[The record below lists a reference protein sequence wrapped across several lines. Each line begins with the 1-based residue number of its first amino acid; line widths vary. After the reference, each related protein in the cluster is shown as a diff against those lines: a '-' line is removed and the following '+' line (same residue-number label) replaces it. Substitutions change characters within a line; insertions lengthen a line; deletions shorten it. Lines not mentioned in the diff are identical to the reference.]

1 MKFID
6 LRSDTVTHPTEKM
19 RQLMAAAPV
28 GDDVYGDDETVIR
41 LEEETARILGKEAAL
56 FVPSGVF
63 GNQLSILTHTE
74 RTNEIILG
82 ENSHIIAHEAGSVA
96 LISNVQTRTLKDDL
110 GEMDPKEIEKAVR
123 KGVDIHFPKT
133 GLICIETAHSTGNVA
148 SLENLKSIFEI
159 SRTYKV
165 PVHLDGARL
174 FNASTYLQVDPKE
187 IAQNADSISLCLS
200 KGLCAPVGS
209 VVSGTK
215 EFIAK
220 ARKNRKIL
228 GGGMRQV
235 GILAAAGL
243 EALEMRHR
251 LQEDHENARYFGEE
265 LHKIPGITVKLD
277 EIKINM
283 IFFTVEKEGFDEAD
297 FLEYLKAQGI
307 LINGS
312 DDDVFRFVTHYY
324 ITKERID
331 KVLLVIREY
340 FE

>member
-19 RQLMAAAPV
+19 RQLMATAPV

-110 GEMDPKEIEKAVR
+110 GEMDPKEVEKAVR

-159 SRTYKV
+159 SRSYQV

-209 VVSGTK
+209 IVSGTK

-340 FE
+340 FK

>member
-6 LRSDTVTHPTEKM
+6 LRSDTVTHPTERM
-19 RQLMAAAPV
+19 RQLMASAPV
-28 GDDVYGDDETVIR
+28 GDDVYGDDETVQK

-82 ENSHIIAHEAGSVA
+82 ENCHIIAHEAGSVA

-110 GEMDPKEIEKAVR
+110 GEMDPQEVEKAVR
-123 KGVDIHFPKT
+123 KGEDIHFPKT
-133 GLICIETAHSTGNVA
+133 GLICVETAHSTGNVA
-148 SLENLKSIFEI
+148 SLKNLKRISEI
-159 SRTYKV
+159 AKTYKI

-174 FNASTYLQVDPKE
+174 FNAAEHLKVDAKE
-187 IAQNADSISLCLS
+187 IAQYADSISLCLS

-209 VVSGTK
+209 VVSGSK

-251 LQEDHENARYFGEE
+251 LNEDHENARYFGEE
-265 LHKIPGITVKLD
+265 LHKIPGISVRLD

-283 IFFTVEKEGFDEAD
+283 IFFTIEKED
-297 FLEYLKAQGI
+297 FNESMFIEHLKGHGI

-312 DDDVFRFVTHYY
+312 DEGIFRFVTHYY
-324 ITKERID
+324 ITTERINE
-331 KVLLVIREY
+331 VLQIIREY
-340 FE
+340 FK

>member
-110 GEMDPKEIEKAVR
+110 GEMDPKEVEKAVR

-283 IFFTVEKEGFDEAD
+283 IFFTVEKKGFDEAD

-340 FE
+340 FK

>member
-19 RQLMAAAPV
+19 RTLMANAPV
-28 GDDVYGDDETVIR
+28 GDDVYGDDETVR
-41 LEEETARILGKEAAL
+41 KLEEETARILGKEAAL

-63 GNQLSILTHTE
+63 GNQVSILTHTS
-74 RTNEIILG
+74 RANEIILG
-82 ENSHIIAHEAGSVA
+82 EHCHIIAHEAGSVA
-96 LISNVQTRTLKDDL
+96 LISNVQTRTLNDAL
-110 GEMDPKEIEKAVR
+110 GELNPKEVEKAVR
-123 KGVDIHFPKT
+123 KDVDIHFPKT
-133 GLICIETAHSTGNVA
+133 GLICVETAHSSGNVA
-148 SLENLKSIFEI
+148 SLDNLREI
-159 SRTYKV
+159 SAIAKKHGI

-174 FNASTYLQVDPKE
+174 FNAAAYLEADPKE
-187 IAQNADSISLCLS
+187 IAQYADSISLCLS

-209 VVSGTK
+209 VVCGTRA
-215 EFIAK
+215 FIDT

-251 LQEDHENARYFGEE
+251 LKEDHTNARYFGEQ
-265 LHKIPGITVKLD
+265 LQQIPGISVKLE

-283 IFFTVEKEGFDEAD
+283 IFFSIEKPDFDEAH
-297 FLEYLKAQGI
+297 FVHYLQENGI

-312 DDDVFRFVTHYY
+312 DEGYFRFVTHYY
-324 ITKERID
+324 ITRERID
-331 KVLLVIREY
+331 EVLQFIQEY
-340 FE
+340 FQ

>member
-110 GEMDPKEIEKAVR
+110 GEMDPKEVEKAVR

-159 SRTYKV
+159 SRSYKV

-209 VVSGTK
+209 IVSGTK

-297 FLEYLKAQGI
+297 FIEYLKAQGI

>member
-19 RQLMAAAPV
+19 RQLMATAPV

-110 GEMDPKEIEKAVR
+110 GEMDPKEVEKAVR

-340 FE
+340 FK

>member
-110 GEMDPKEIEKAVR
+110 GEMDPKEVEKAVR

-159 SRTYKV
+159 SKSYQV

-209 VVSGTK
+209 IVSGTK

-251 LQEDHENARYFGEE
+251 LQEDYENARYFGEE

-340 FE
+340 FK

>member
-19 RQLMAAAPV
+19 RQLMATAPV

-110 GEMDPKEIEKAVR
+110 GEMDPKEVEKAVR

-159 SRTYKV
+159 SRSYQV

-297 FLEYLKAQGI
+297 FIEYLKAQGI

-340 FE
+340 FK

>member
-110 GEMDPKEIEKAVR
+110 GEMDPKEVEKAVR

-159 SRTYKV
+159 SRSYQV

-209 VVSGTK
+209 IVSGTK

-312 DDDVFRFVTHYY
+312 DEDVFRFVTHYY

-340 FE
+340 FK

>member
-110 GEMDPKEIEKAVR
+110 GEMDPKEVEKAVR

-209 VVSGTK
+209 IVSGTK

-283 IFFTVEKEGFDEAD
+283 IFFTVEKKGFDESD

-340 FE
+340 FK

>member
-19 RQLMAAAPV
+19 RQLMASAPV
-28 GDDVYGDDETVIR
+28 GDDVYGDDETVIK

-96 LISNVQTRTLKDDL
+96 LISNVQTRTLRDDL
-110 GEMDPKEIEKAVR
+110 GELDPKEVQKAVR
-123 KGVDIHFPKT
+123 KGEDIHFPKT
-133 GLICIETAHSTGNVA
+133 GLICVETAHSTGNVA
-148 SLENLKSIFEI
+148 SLENLKSISEI
-159 SRTYKV
+159 AKTYEI
-165 PVHLDGARL
+165 PIHLDGARL
-174 FNASTYLQVDPKE
+174 FNAAAHLKVDVKE
-187 IAQNADSISLCLS
+187 IAQYADSISLCLS

-209 VVSGTK
+209 VVSGSK
-215 EFIAK
+215 EFIAR

-251 LQEDHENARYFGEE
+251 LNEDHDNARYFGEE
-265 LHKIPGITVKLD
+265 LHKLPGISVRLN

-283 IFFTVEKEGFDEAD
+283 IFFTIDKEGFQESDLVAHMKEH
-297 FLEYLKAQGI
+297 GI
-307 LINGS
+307 LMNGS
-312 DDDVFRFVTHYY
+312 DEGVFRFVTHYY
-324 ITKERID
+324 VTRERINQ
-331 KVLLVIREY
+331 VLQILREY
-340 FE
+340 FQ